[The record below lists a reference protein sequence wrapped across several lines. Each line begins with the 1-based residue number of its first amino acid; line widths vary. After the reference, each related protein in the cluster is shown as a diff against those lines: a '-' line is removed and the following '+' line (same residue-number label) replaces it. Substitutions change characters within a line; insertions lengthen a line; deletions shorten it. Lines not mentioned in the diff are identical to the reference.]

1 MKITLEIDV
10 PDKKFNNVIKNA
22 VENMMWD
29 ANEEEEKYSIKYYE
43 YLTLRSVSRL
53 IIDKLNQKDLLHL
66 DRNTTSFVADKVK
79 QILKDSDC
87 EWVK

>member
-1 MKITLEIDV
+1 MKVALEIDI
-10 PDKKFNNVIKNA
+10 PDKKFNSVIKNA

-43 YLTLRSVSRL
+43 YLTLRSVNRL

-66 DRNTTSFVADKVK
+66 DKNTTSFVADKVK

>member
-1 MKITLEIDV
+1 MKVVLEIDV
-10 PDKKFNNVIKNA
+10 PDKKFNSVIKNA

-43 YLTLRSVSRL
+43 YLTLRSISRL
-53 IIDKLNQKDLLHL
+53 IIDRLSQKDLLHL
-66 DRNTTSFVADKVK
+66 DKNTTSFVTDKVK
-79 QILKDSDC
+79 QILKDSNC

>member
-1 MKITLEIDV
+1 MKVALEIDI
-10 PDKKFNNVIKNA
+10 PDKKFNSVIKNA

-43 YLTLRSVSRL
+43 YITLRSISQLVIDRL
-53 IIDKLNQKDLLHL
+53 SQKDLLHL
-66 DRNTTSFVADKVK
+66 DKTTTSFVADKVK

>member
-1 MKITLEIDV
+1 MKITLAIDV
-10 PDKKFNNVIKNA
+10 PDKNFNSVIKNA

-43 YLTLRSVSRL
+43 YLALRSISKLITYRL
-53 IIDKLNQKDLLHL
+53 SQKDLLDL
-66 DRNTTSFVADKVK
+66 DQNTTSFVADKVK